1 MFCNLEALSVR
12 KQAALLGISRSP
24 FYYRPAWNDDS
35 EIANLIKDVYLSSD
49 CRYGYRKIA
58 ASLRIDGYEI
68 NSKRIRRLMCEMG
81 IEGLYPKRHKNT
93 SISIKEHEKYPY
105 LLTGLEI
112 TEANQVWA
120 TDITYIRLKDY
131 FMYFVAIID
140 LYSRYIISY
149 DLSHSLA
156 LDSSLLAL
164 KSALS
169 FGKPKIFNSDQGCQF
184 TSNEFVS
191 ELKSRDVMISMDH
204 KGRCF
209 DNILVER
216 LWRTLKQEVIYY
228 YCPED
233 AISLE
238 RCLKEFVPWYNYQ
251 RLHQSLKYKTPAAV
265 YFAG

>member
-1 MFCNLEALSVR
+1 MLCNLEPLSVR
-12 KQAALLGISRSP
+12 KQAGLLGISRSF
-24 FYYRPAWNDDS
+24 FYYEPRLSDDS

-49 CRYGYRKIA
+49 CRYGYRKIS
-58 ASLRIDGYEI
+58 ASLKMEGFEI
-68 NSKRIRRLMCEMG
+68 NSKKVRRLMGEMG
-81 IEGLYPKRHKNT
+81 IEGLYPRRHKNT

-105 LLTGLEI
+105 LLTGLAI

-120 TDITYIRLKDY
+120 TDITYIKLKDY

-149 DLSHSLA
+149 DLSHSLE

-164 KSALS
+164 RSALS
-169 FGKPKIFNSDQGCQF
+169 SGRPKIFNSDQGCQF
-184 TSNEFVS
+184 TSSEFVL
-191 ELKSRDVMISMDH
+191 ELKSKDIMISMDH

-209 DNILVER
+209 DNIIVER

-228 YCPED
+228 YRPED
-233 AISLE
+233 VITLE
-238 RCLKEFVPWYNYQ
+238 RCLEEFVSWYNNQ
-251 RLHQSLKYKTPAAV
+251 RLHQSLKYKTPASV